1 VGRSGSG
8 KSTLGNLLVK
18 FYEPLAGDIL
28 IDNQPLQTLD
38 DQWVRNNI
46 TLIQQSNV
54 LFNDTFFNNVALG
67 SEDPENATAE
77 QVRQACDS
85 AMLHSTLAALP
96 KGLDTLVGTGGYSL
110 SGGQKQRLALARAR
124 LRDPPVLI
132 LDEVTSGLDH
142 VSKTLVMEALRTW
155 RKGKTTIIITHD
167 LTQIQDEDYVFVMDK
182 SRLVQEGFRGAL
194 AKHAGGFF
202 STLLAATDDSE
213 MSDVD
218 ETLSP
223 IPIDDEMLT
232 SPIMPKPP
240 NPARFS
246 DLFTRGFAPAPADAK
261 QELQRRHYSSV
272 LGDGTFRA
280 SLIRTQDLWGESS
293 TAASDT
299 RPSHKRWSSWG
310 TGEPIRKRDHSV
322 ARSEGR
328 ASARDSIDIV
338 RVAGQNIQATRT
350 KRSTLTLASPTRSE
364 GGTFD
369 AFEKACH
376 IEATTPADTDT
387 PEAKDDSEHASI
399 PTIMRS
405 VWGHLSP
412 LDRLRLMGGM
422 ALCVVVAV
430 AGPVFS
436 YVFAGLLAAFWADT
450 DKRESAG
457 QKWAIILLVVSVVDG
472 LATGFGRYLM
482 EHAGQAWVNALRLE
496 ALKRILQ
503 QPRTWFDKPE
513 NAASRINECLDR
525 NAEEMRN
532 LVGRFT
538 PVLIIVGVMVST
550 AIVWSLAIS
559 WKLTLVAL
567 SGVPVVVVAVQA
579 FSWTSSRWETRCNRG
594 AADTSAVLTET
605 FTSIR
610 VVKSLTLE
618 RHMGARYDA
627 SVASTFSL
635 GVRRALYTS
644 PIFGV
649 YQSVNFFLLAL
660 IFYYAM
666 LLMAR
671 TYEMSPEQLQQV
683 SNLLV
688 FSLGQAA
695 SLLGTVPQM
704 STSRATAA
712 RMLDYASLQDHSIDD
727 SPEAGGSHKVT
738 TPLPVRANHLEF
750 AYDSRPDNHV
760 LRNLNLEIEPNT
772 CTAIVG
778 SSGCGKSTFVSL
790 LLALYAPSTPPMLW
804 SDKPPQL
811 TFAGIPFWEVDRQ
824 HLRSLM
830 AFVPQTAFLFP
841 ATMAENISYGLGD
854 MSPLRDAA
862 NIERAAKAAGLHEYI
877 ISLPS
882 GYDTLIGEGGQALS
896 GGQAQRVCI
905 ARALARRPKL
915 LVLDE
920 PTSALDAETAETV
933 RRTIRRL
940 VYDPAHKGMATVIV
954 THSKEMMQLAEDI
967 VMLDSGRVVEQGG
980 YEELLAKGGSFSRLL
995 GGGSWQMTKEGLKM

>member
-1 VGRSGSG
+1 M
-8 KSTLGNLLVK
+8 
-18 FYEPLAGDIL
+18 
-28 IDNQPLQTLD
+28 
-38 DQWVRNNI
+38 
-46 TLIQQSNV
+46 IQQSNV
-54 LFNDTFFNNVALG
+54 LFNDTFFNNVALC
-67 SEDPENATAE
+67 SDSPEKAMAE
-77 QVRQACDS
+77 QVRLACDS
-85 AMLHSTLAALP
+85 AMLHTTLAALP
-96 KGLDTLVGTGGYSL
+96 KGLDTFVGTGGYSL

-142 VSKTLVMEALRTW
+142 VSKTLVMEAIRTW

-194 AKHAGGFF
+194 AKQDSGFF
-202 STLLAATDDSE
+202 STLLAATDE
-213 MSDVD
+213 APDVD
-218 ETLSP
+218 DSLSP
-223 IPIDDEMLT
+223 IPIDDDMLT
-232 SPIMPKPP
+232 SPVATK
-240 NPARFS
+240 PARSSRLSGLFAKGFPQASS
-246 DLFTRGFAPAPADAK
+246 DTK
-261 QELQRRHYSSV
+261 QELQHRHYSSL

-280 SLIRTQDLWGESS
+280 SLIRTQDLWGEPS
-293 TAASDT
+293 TSNAAQGSG
-299 RPSHKRWSSWG
+299 RPRRFSWNS
-310 TGEPIRKRDHSV
+310 EKPLRVRDHSV
-322 ARSEGR
+322 TRSEG
-328 ASARDSIDIV
+328 ASSARGSIEIV
-338 RVAGQNIQATRT
+338 RTAGQNIQATRT
-350 KRSTLTLASPTRSE
+350 KRSMQTLASPTKSE
-364 GGTFD
+364 SGTLD
-369 AFEKACH
+369 NFEKTLH
-376 IEATTPADTDT
+376 IEADEEQLASADKN
-387 PEAKDDSEHASI
+387 KDKNKESDQHASF
-399 PTIMRS
+399 PTIARS
-405 VWGHLSP
+405 VWAHLSP
-412 LDRLRLMGGM
+412 MDRLRLVAGM
-422 ALCVVVAV
+422 ALCVVVAI

-457 QKWAIILLVVSVVDG
+457 QKWAIILLVVSFVDG

-482 EHAGQAWVNALRLE
+482 EHSGQAWVNALRLE

-503 QPRTWFDKPE
+503 QPRTWFDRPE
-513 NAASRINECLDR
+513 NAAGRINECLDR

-538 PVLIIVGVMVST
+538 PIVIIVGVMVST

-567 SGVPVVVVAVQA
+567 SGVPVVVAAVQA
-579 FSWTSSRWETRCNRG
+579 FSYTSTKWETRCNKG

-605 FTSIR
+605 FTNIR

-618 RHMGARYDA
+618 RHMGAKYDA
-627 SVASTFSL
+627 SVSATFKL
-635 GVRRALYTS
+635 GLRRALYAS

-649 YQSVNFFLLAL
+649 YQSINFFLLAL

-666 LLMAR
+666 ILMAR

-695 SLLGTVPQM
+695 SLLGTVPQIAA
-704 STSRATAA
+704 SRATAA
-712 RMLDYASLQDHSIDD
+712 QMLGFAGLPDHSVDD
-727 SPEAGGSHKVT
+727 SPEAGGAHKVT
-738 TPLPVRANHLEF
+738 SPLPIRANHLEF
-750 AYDSRPDNHV
+750 AYPSRPDNHV
-760 LRNLNLEIEPNT
+760 LRNLCLDIEPNT

-778 SSGCGKSTFVSL
+778 SSGCGKSTFMAL
-790 LLALYAPSTPPMLW
+790 LMALYTPSTPPMLW

-841 ATMAENISYGLGD
+841 TTIAENIIYGLGET
-854 MSPLRDAA
+854 SPLRDAD
-862 NIERAAKAAGLHEYI
+862 NVERAARAAGIHDYI
-877 ISLPS
+877 ASLPE
-882 GYDTLIGEGGQALS
+882 GYETTIGEGGQALS
-896 GGQAQRVCI
+896 GGQAQRICI

-933 RRTIRRL
+933 RQTIRKL
-940 VYDPAHKGMATVIV
+940 VDDPGHAGMATVIV
-954 THSKEMMQLAEDI
+954 THSKEMMQLARSI
-967 VMLDSGRVVEQGG
+967 VVLDSGRVAEQGG
-980 YEELLAKGGSFSRLL
+980 YEELRAKGGSFSRLI
-995 GGGSWQMTKEGLKM
+995 GGGAWQTMSPGMSKAKDGGW